1 MEHPSGQFGSAVPAL
16 FIPSLLHTPS
26 LLAGEQGKK
35 ESPVAEQCLHSV
47 SQTHQCIINIVLV
60 TNTKHSTMWAAMKK
74 IYSAP
79 ASTYSPRKRR

>member
-47 SQTHQCIINIVLV
+47 SQTPVYYQYCFSH
-60 TNTKHSTMWAAMKK
+60 KHKTQHHVGCYEENLLRPSQY
-74 IYSAP
+74 I
-79 ASTYSPRKRR
+79 